1 MTETDRQI
9 RLAIKHRIV
18 DLGITQ
24 QEVADRLGIR
34 KQAVSATILGKR
46 GLLPK
51 SLLELLDAL
60 GLELVAVP
68 KQE

>member
-24 QEVADRLGIR
+24 QEVADRLGVR

-68 KQE
+68 RK